1 MCYNCGL
8 CDCCYCIST
17 GRVGIVESCGKFS
30 RTADP
35 GCHCLIP
42 CVDVV
47 KTELPLAVQ
56 IASSRVETRTRDNA
70 VVHIS
75 CAFHY
80 RVLEEYA
87 STAFYRFANPA
98 EQIGSYAAA
107 VVRGEVPKY
116 TLDELFLTSEE
127 IKKVVDVEL
136 REKLREFGFELVS
149 TLVTDIDPSKDVKQ
163 AICQTQ
169 INAYRR
175 VAAEHQAEINKIV
188 AVKEAEADYEEK
200 RLAGVGLAEER
211 KAIMD
216 GLHSSIEEFRK
227 QVPGSKAKNVMN
239 LLLMN
244 QYFDAMKDIGA
255 DSKNKLIM
263 MPGGN
268 SAEPSRAV
276 VQAASLWME
285 SASDAVSAYSFSL
298 KFHGF
303 RRGATGMCLE
313 ICFLVAR
320 FADCGCCA
328 ALCAVAGLPCVDH
341 SVADKSGVS
350 GLIRSGFHLRHYLSL
365 NRCRFGGTWVLWP
378 TMATSCCCC
387 FCVNSSNVGILERF
401 GKYNRTAKPGCHCFF
416 ISEIAGTVSLKIQY
430 AHSTIETK
438 TRDNAAVRLSCAFHY
453 RVLEEYASTA
463 FYRFANPAEQIGSY
477 AAAVVR
483 GEVPKYTLD
492 ELFLTSEEIKKVVD
506 VELREKLR
514 EFGFELVSTLFTE
527 INPSTD
533 VKQAICQ
540 TQINAYRRV
549 AAEHYA
555 EINKIVAVKEA
566 EADYEEKRLA
576 GVGLAEER
584 KAIMDGLHSSI
595 EEFRKQVPGSKARD
609 VMNFLLINQYFD
621 AMKEIGIIGSHD
633 DSTKTA
639 PSLLSFVWLVS
650 FWWQLSGCD
659 VGVPVFC
666 PFLTATETL
675 VSKSGA
681 QSGGNPVG
689 GGSFIVV
696 YQNSYT
702 CCVARR
708 CEGVMRGVTY
718 EMDTDIH
725 LWKLTPAYLF
735 LLLNK
740 ARILLLSSATEMSG
754 TSDSKAGGPGGV
766 WEVILDHASLQ
777 VAKYLASRECVAFE
791 PSRDVACAMLRLLD
805 RSTLHNILSER
816 SSDGLCACFGCTG
829 LPRGLPEVGGNVDV
843 QWYGCDDDNDDP
855 DKDVG
860 TEDDPA
866 AQNAMVRA
874 GTDGELELLN
884 KAADEIV
891 YEDDLYT
898 AESFRLARRDAE
910 QLRRIRRRA
919 AAARQAPS
927 TGGLLQRAGGQLRVL
942 TLPERFCSDLC
953 LDRYQ
958 TEIQPRVPQFVDYSD
973 PNIAEV
979 QSTPLMGDITEKST
993 GAGPASPA
1001 AAAGES
1007 SGSEILLKERLAG
1020 YLATMSQVKNVWDS
1034 ALSVGSLGP
1043 LTSLTPSDSTSAK
1056 WANVQRTRSSG
1067 PTVIARGT
1075 SAVPDVS
1082 LPGTGAAHRSTL
1094 RGPYLVHDFLM
1105 NVCGE
1110 RCRQLFLLHYVAH
1123 RTQLLQLLSDRPQR
1137 NDNVFDAITRPLME
1151 KFEEEVQHHPLLGTA
1166 VSEPLKVESNL
1177 EQQRRAVLAR
1187 HVFSADSSTTLS
1199 RLLLLD
1205 EFVLTASAWNAVW
1218 LTLPPVLGKP
1228 VARHAGAANTFSS
1241 LIFPFAVPSPLLMP
1255 LHSSRE
1261 SLELAVVLV
1270 LAAACVHPTVLE
1282 EFLVGEAEVQD
1293 ILSAVDVTPAD
1304 IEAALRL
1311 ILFPSERTFFGL
1323 FSTDAKNSIEYLE
1336 NFFCGWQRFHQTL
1349 NYQSPLVAFV
1359 LGPYNSLC
1367 ISLSLFFAFNAGIT
1381 PSTSPLETNH

>member
-285 SASDAVSAYSFSL
+285 SASDFCVLVFIKIS
-298 KFHGF
+298 HGF

-313 ICFLVAR
+313 ICFLL
-320 FADCGCCA
+320 DCLA
-328 ALCAVAGLPCVDH
+328 H

-350 GLIRSGFHLRHYLSL
+350 GLSNCIGSSFTQCCGTLFHW
-365 NRCRFGGTWVLWP
+365 C
-378 TMATSCCCC
+378 
-387 FCVNSSNVGILERF
+387 I
-401 GKYNRTAKPGCHCFF
+401 
-416 ISEIAGTVSLKIQY
+416 EIALIYSPKRVSSSPLPFTQPLSVWWYVGLVADNGNVVLLLFLRELLKHSRYVSLKIQY

-540 TQINAYRRV
+540 TQINAYRV

-639 PSLLSFVWLVS
+639 PSLLSFVYWFGISGLFLFGGSYPVTMLACRS
-650 FWWQLSGCD
+650 FVL
-659 VGVPVFC
+659 
-666 PFLTATETL
+666 LTATETL

-681 QSGGNPVG
+681 QSGGTLSVVVH
-689 GGSFIVV
+689 SLSSTKIVV
-696 YQNSYT
+696 SLGDMYYMPRGGYRCPGVDI

-754 TSDSKAGGPGGV
+754 TSDSKAGGPGRV
-766 WEVILDHASLQ
+766 EVILDHAL
-777 VAKYLASRECVAFE
+777 SRECVAFE
-791 PSRDVACAMLRLLD
+791 PSGDVACAMLRLLD

-891 YEDDLYT
+891 YEDDL
-898 AESFRLARRDAE
+898 AASAHPEAQQQLAKHLRLAVFAK
-910 QLRRIRRRA
+910 
-919 AAARQAPS
+919 
-927 TGGLLQRAGGQLRVL
+927 GGGQLRVL

-958 TEIQPRVPQFVDYSD
+958 TEIQPRVPPFVDYSD
-973 PNIAEV
+973 PNIVGSVGCLFPNLRLDVLQQLAKAEV

-993 GAGPASPA
+993 GAGPPSPA

-1007 SGSEILLKERLAG
+1007 SGSQILLKERLAG

-1043 LTSLTPSDSTSAK
+1043 LTSLTLSDSTSAK

-1075 SAVPDVS
+1075 SAAPDVS

-1205 EFVLTASAWNAVW
+1205 EF
-1218 LTLPPVLGKP
+1218 P

-1282 EFLVGEAEVQD
+1282 EFLVGRQ
-1293 ILSAVDVTPAD
+1293 
-1304 IEAALRL
+1304 R
-1311 ILFPSERTFFGL
+1311 ERTFFGL

-1336 NFFCGWQRFHQTL
+1336 NFFC
-1349 NYQSPLVAFV
+1349 
-1359 LGPYNSLC
+1359 
-1367 ISLSLFFAFNAGIT
+1367 
-1381 PSTSPLETNH
+1381 